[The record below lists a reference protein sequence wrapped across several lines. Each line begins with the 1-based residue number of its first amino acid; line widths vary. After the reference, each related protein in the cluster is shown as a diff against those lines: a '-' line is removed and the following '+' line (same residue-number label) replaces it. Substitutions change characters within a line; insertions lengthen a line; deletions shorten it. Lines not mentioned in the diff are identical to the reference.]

1 LTWVATDGNAAT
13 ATTEFT
19 SSLNEMAKMIDWPLM
34 RAERWNNTPED
45 PDRQRRRQAEF
56 LIYRE
61 LPLTLVRWVGVQ
73 SEQASSQVGKLFADH
88 ALARRIIVRPRWYYG
103 YERR

>member
-1 LTWVATDGNAAT
+1 VILRLAAT

-19 SSLNEMAKMIDWPLM
+19 SDLGALERMVDWPLL

-56 LIYRE
+56 LVYRS
-61 LPLTLVRWVGVQ
+61 LPLTLIRWVGVHDD
-73 SEQASSQVGKLFADH
+73 EIRSQVDKLLVGH

-103 YERR
+103 YERG